1 MNDPLEF
8 YGQTFTSRF
17 MIGTARYPSPELLTQ
32 SITASGAEILTV
44 SLRRESAMGKEGQAF
59 WELVQ
64 NTGLK
69 ILPNTAGCSIVKEAV
84 TTAQMAREVFGTN
97 WIKLE
102 VIGNPDTLQPDMFG
116 TVEAAQILI
125 KDGFEIF
132 PYITEDL
139 IAAERLVE
147 AGCKVLMPWA
157 SPIGSGRGLSNP
169 IGLKLMREKFPDV
182 VMVVDAGIGSP
193 SHAVQAMELGYD
205 ATLINSAIGKSGNP
219 PLMAE
224 AFSHAVKAG
233 RLGYLSKPIPPKEKA
248 DTSTPMA
255 GKPQLA

>member
-1 MNDPLEF
+1 MSDLLDF
-8 YGQTFTSRF
+8 YGQKFTSRF

-32 SITASGAEILTV
+32 SIKASGAEILTV

-59 WELVQ
+59 WDLVRS
-64 NTGLK
+64 TGLK

-116 TVEAAQILI
+116 TVEAAKILI
-125 KDGFEIF
+125 KEDFEIF

-139 IAAERLVE
+139 VAAEHLIE

-157 SPIGSGRGLSNP
+157 SPIG
-169 IGLKLMREKFPDV
+169 
-182 VMVVDAGIGSP
+182 AGSP
-193 SHAVQAMELGYD
+193 CG
-205 ATLINSAIGKSGNP
+205 
-219 PLMAE
+219 
-224 AFSHAVKAG
+224 
-233 RLGYLSKPIPPKEKA
+233 
-248 DTSTPMA
+248 
-255 GKPQLA
+255 